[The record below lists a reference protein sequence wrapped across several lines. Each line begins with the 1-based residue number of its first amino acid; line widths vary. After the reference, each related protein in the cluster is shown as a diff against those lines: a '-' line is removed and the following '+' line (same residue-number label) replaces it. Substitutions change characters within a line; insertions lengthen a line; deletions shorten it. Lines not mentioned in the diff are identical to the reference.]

1 MNPIATFTMQSKEKI
16 VVELLPEL
24 APNTVKS
31 FISLALKGCYNNHS
45 IQRIVPGS
53 WIDLSYSAFG
63 KDYAKYF
70 IDNEAITQDNRMISY
85 GMMCMGGYGANEIAG
100 GEVFF
105 PLRDC
110 PDLVGKYPIL
120 GTILEG
126 AELLRSFE
134 VVPTRPIKLEK
145 SPTVEINE
153 PLDPIIIESVTIET
167 FETKYEE
174 PMTKKPL
181 EYPEK
186 W

>member
-1 MNPIATFTMQSKEKI
+1 MNPIVTFTMHTKEKI

-24 APNTVKS
+24 APNTVNS
-31 FISLALKGCYNNHS
+31 FIYLAQKGCYDNHA

-53 WIDLSYSAFG
+53 WVDLSYSAFG

-70 IDNEAITQDNRMISY
+70 LDNEAKIQDNRMISY
-85 GMMCMGGYGANEIAG
+85 GMMCMGGYGENDIAG

-120 GTILEG
+120 GKIIEG
-126 AELLRSFE
+126 AELLRLFE
-134 VVPTRPIKLEK
+134 TVPTRPIKLEK
-145 SPTVEINE
+145 SPSVEINE

-167 FETKYEE
+167 FGLKYDE
-174 PMTKKPL
+174 PIIKSPL